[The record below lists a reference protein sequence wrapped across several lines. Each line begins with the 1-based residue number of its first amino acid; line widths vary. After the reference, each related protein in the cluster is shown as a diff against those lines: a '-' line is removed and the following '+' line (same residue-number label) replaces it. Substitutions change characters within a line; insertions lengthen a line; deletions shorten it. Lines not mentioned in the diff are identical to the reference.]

1 MLYILRLRFI
11 VYVFTIFL
19 IPVFALSVEP
29 NEILID
35 SNLEKRARIISN
47 SLRCLV
53 CRNENIDESNAELAR
68 DLRILVRERLLVG
81 ETDKEII
88 NYVVGRYGEYVLL
101 KPKFNLTNVL
111 LWLCGPI
118 MLIFGFFFAFLSF
131 GKNKSNEEDKITVR
145 KTQGKKCPR
154 CWKVLENVCER
165 CEKVIKEMAL

>member
-35 SNLEKRARIISN
+35 SNLEIRARIISK

-131 GKNKSNEEDKITVR
+131 GKNKSNEDIVLSTEEEIKISELL
-145 KTQGKKCPR
+145 KD
-154 CWKVLENVCER
+154 
-165 CEKVIKEMAL
+165 

>member
-1 MLYILRLRFI
+1 MLNILRLRFI
-11 VYVFTIFL
+11 VYVFTILL

-35 SNLEKRARIISN
+35 SNLENRARIISK

-68 DLRILVRERLLVG
+68 DLRILVRERLLAG

-131 GKNKSNEEDKITVR
+131 GKNKSNEDIVLSTEEENKISELL
-145 KTQGKKCPR
+145 KD
-154 CWKVLENVCER
+154 
-165 CEKVIKEMAL
+165 

>member
-1 MLYILRLRFI
+1 MLNILRLRFI

-35 SNLEKRARIISN
+35 SNLENRARIISK

-111 LWLCGPI
+111 LWLCGPL

-131 GKNKSNEEDKITVR
+131 GKNKSNEDIVLSTEEENKISELL
-145 KTQGKKCPR
+145 KD
-154 CWKVLENVCER
+154 
-165 CEKVIKEMAL
+165 

>member
-1 MLYILRLRFI
+1 MSYIFRSRFI
-11 VYVFTIFL
+11 VFVFTIFL
-19 IPVFALSVEP
+19 MPVFALSVEP
-29 NEILID
+29 DELLID
-35 SNLEKRARIISN
+35 ANLEKRARTISK

-68 DLRILVRERLLVG
+68 DLRLLVRERLVIG

-118 MLIFGFFFAFLSF
+118 MLIFGVFFAILLFRN
-131 GKNKSNEEDKITVR
+131 NKSTEDIVLSAEEENKISELL
-145 KTQGKKCPR
+145 KD
-154 CWKVLENVCER
+154 
-165 CEKVIKEMAL
+165 

>member
-1 MLYILRLRFI
+1 MLNILRLRFI
-11 VYVFTIFL
+11 VYVFTILL

-35 SNLEKRARIISN
+35 SNLENRARIISK

-68 DLRILVRERLLVG
+68 DLRILVRERLVIG

-118 MLIFGFFFAFLSF
+118 MLIFGVFFVMLSF
-131 GKNKSNEEDKITVR
+131 RNTKSAEDIVLSAEEEKKISQLL
-145 KTQGKKCPR
+145 KD
-154 CWKVLENVCER
+154 
-165 CEKVIKEMAL
+165 

>member
-1 MLYILRLRFI
+1 MLNILRLRFI
-11 VYVFTIFL
+11 VYVFTILF

-35 SNLEKRARIISN
+35 SNLENRARIISK

-131 GKNKSNEEDKITVR
+131 GKNKSNEDIVLSTEEENKISELL
-145 KTQGKKCPR
+145 KD
-154 CWKVLENVCER
+154 
-165 CEKVIKEMAL
+165 

>member
-1 MLYILRLRFI
+1 MSYIFRSRFI
-11 VYVFTIFL
+11 IFVFTIFL
-19 IPVFALSVEP
+19 MPVFALSVEP
-29 NEILID
+29 HELLID
-35 SNLEKRARIISN
+35 ANLEKRARIISK

-68 DLRILVRERLLVG
+68 DLRILVRERLVIG

-118 MLIFGFFFAFLSF
+118 MLIFGVFFVMLSF
-131 GKNKSNEEDKITVR
+131 RNTKSAEDIVLSAEEEKKISQLL
-145 KTQGKKCPR
+145 KD
-154 CWKVLENVCER
+154 
-165 CEKVIKEMAL
+165 

>member
-1 MLYILRLRFI
+1 MSYIFRSRFI
-11 VYVFTIFL
+11 IFVFTIFL
-19 IPVFALSVEP
+19 MPVFALSVEP
-29 NEILID
+29 DELLVD
-35 SNLEKRARIISN
+35 ANLEKRARIISK

-68 DLRILVRERLLVG
+68 DLRILVRERLVIG

-118 MLIFGFFFAFLSF
+118 MLIFGFFFAILLFRN
-131 GKNKSNEEDKITVR
+131 NKSTEDIVLSAEEENKISELL
-145 KTQGKKCPR
+145 KD
-154 CWKVLENVCER
+154 
-165 CEKVIKEMAL
+165 

>member
-1 MLYILRLRFI
+1 MSYIFRSRFI
-11 VYVFTIFL
+11 IFVFTIFL
-19 IPVFALSVEP
+19 MPVFALSVEP
-29 NEILID
+29 DELLVD
-35 SNLEKRARIISN
+35 ANLEKRARIISK

-68 DLRILVRERLLVG
+68 DLRILVRERLVIG

-118 MLIFGFFFAFLSF
+118 MLIFGVFFVMLSF
-131 GKNKSNEEDKITVR
+131 RNNKSAEDIVLSAEEENKISQLL
-145 KTQGKKCPR
+145 KD
-154 CWKVLENVCER
+154 
-165 CEKVIKEMAL
+165 

>member
-35 SNLEKRARIISN
+35 SNLENRARIISK

-111 LWLCGPI
+111 LWLCGPL

-131 GKNKSNEEDKITVR
+131 GKNKSNEDIVLSTEEENKISELL
-145 KTQGKKCPR
+145 KDSIG
-154 CWKVLENVCER
+154 
-165 CEKVIKEMAL
+165 

>member
-1 MLYILRLRFI
+1 MLNILRLRFI
-11 VYVFTIFL
+11 VYVFTILL

-35 SNLEKRARIISN
+35 SNLENRARIISK

-111 LWLCGPI
+111 LWLCGPL

-131 GKNKSNEEDKITVR
+131 GKNKSNEDIVLSTEEENKISELL
-145 KTQGKKCPR
+145 KD
-154 CWKVLENVCER
+154 
-165 CEKVIKEMAL
+165 

>member
-1 MLYILRLRFI
+1 M
-11 VYVFTIFL
+11 
-19 IPVFALSVEP
+19 PVFALSVEP
-29 NEILID
+29 DELLID
-35 SNLEKRARIISN
+35 ANLEKRARTISK

-68 DLRILVRERLLVG
+68 DLRILVRERLVIG

-118 MLIFGFFFAFLSF
+118 MLIFGIFFAILLFRN
-131 GKNKSNEEDKITVR
+131 NKSTEDVVLSAEEENKISELL
-145 KTQGKKCPR
+145 KD
-154 CWKVLENVCER
+154 
-165 CEKVIKEMAL
+165 

>member
-11 VYVFTIFL
+11 VYVFTILL

-35 SNLEKRARIISN
+35 SNLENRARIISK

-68 DLRILVRERLLVG
+68 DLRVLVRERLLAG

-111 LWLCGPI
+111 LWLCGPL

-131 GKNKSNEEDKITVR
+131 GKNKSNEDIVLSTEEENKISELL
-145 KTQGKKCPR
+145 KD
-154 CWKVLENVCER
+154 
-165 CEKVIKEMAL
+165 

>member
-1 MLYILRLRFI
+1 MVYSLRLRFI

-35 SNLEKRARIISN
+35 SNLENRARIISK

-111 LWLCGPI
+111 LWLCCPL

-131 GKNKSNEEDKITVR
+131 GKNKSNEDIVLSTEEENKISELL
-145 KTQGKKCPR
+145 KD
-154 CWKVLENVCER
+154 
-165 CEKVIKEMAL
+165 

>member
-1 MLYILRLRFI
+1 M
-11 VYVFTIFL
+11 
-19 IPVFALSVEP
+19 PVFALSVEP
-29 NEILID
+29 DELLID
-35 SNLEKRARIISN
+35 ANLEKRARVISK

-68 DLRILVRERLLVG
+68 DLRLLVRERLVIG

-118 MLIFGFFFAFLSF
+118 MLIFGVFFAILLFRN
-131 GKNKSNEEDKITVR
+131 NKSTEDIVLSAEEENKISELL
-145 KTQGKKCPR
+145 KD
-154 CWKVLENVCER
+154 
-165 CEKVIKEMAL
+165 

>member
-35 SNLEKRARIISN
+35 SNLENRARIISK

-101 KPKFNLTNVL
+101 KPKFNLTNIL
-111 LWLCGPI
+111 LWLCGPL
-118 MLIFGFFFAFLSF
+118 MLIFGFFFVFLSF
-131 GKNKSNEEDKITVR
+131 GKNKSNEDIVLSTEEENKISELL
-145 KTQGKKCPR
+145 KD
-154 CWKVLENVCER
+154 
-165 CEKVIKEMAL
+165 

>member
-1 MLYILRLRFI
+1 MLKILRLRFI
-11 VYVFTIFL
+11 VYVFTILL

-35 SNLEKRARIISN
+35 SNLENRARIISK

-68 DLRILVRERLLVG
+68 DLRILVRERLLAG

-111 LWLCGPI
+111 LWLCGPL

-131 GKNKSNEEDKITVR
+131 GKNKSSEDIVLSTEEENKISELL
-145 KTQGKKCPR
+145 KD
-154 CWKVLENVCER
+154 
-165 CEKVIKEMAL
+165 

>member
-11 VYVFTIFL
+11 VYVFTILL

-35 SNLEKRARIISN
+35 SNLENRARIISK

-131 GKNKSNEEDKITVR
+131 GKNKSNEDIVLSTEEENKISELL
-145 KTQGKKCPR
+145 KD
-154 CWKVLENVCER
+154 
-165 CEKVIKEMAL
+165 

>member
-1 MLYILRLRFI
+1 MVYILRLRFI

-35 SNLEKRARIISN
+35 SNLENRARIISK

-111 LWLCGPI
+111 LWLCGPL
-118 MLIFGFFFAFLSF
+118 MLIFGLFFAFLSF
-131 GKNKSNEEDKITVR
+131 GKNKSNVDIVLSTEEENKISELL
-145 KTQGKKCPR
+145 KD
-154 CWKVLENVCER
+154 
-165 CEKVIKEMAL
+165 

>member
-1 MLYILRLRFI
+1 M
-11 VYVFTIFL
+11 
-19 IPVFALSVEP
+19 PVFALSVEP
-29 NEILID
+29 DELLID
-35 SNLEKRARIISN
+35 ANLEKRARVISK

-68 DLRILVRERLLVG
+68 DLRILVRERLVIG

-118 MLIFGFFFAFLSF
+118 MLIFGVFFAILLFRN
-131 GKNKSNEEDKITVR
+131 NKSTEDIVLSAEEENKISELL
-145 KTQGKKCPR
+145 KD
-154 CWKVLENVCER
+154 
-165 CEKVIKEMAL
+165 

>member
-1 MLYILRLRFI
+1 MLNILRLRFI
-11 VYVFTIFL
+11 VYVFTILL

-35 SNLEKRARIISN
+35 SNLENRARIISK

-68 DLRILVRERLLVG
+68 DLRVLVRERLLVG

-101 KPKFNLTNVL
+101 KPKFNLTIVL
-111 LWLCGPI
+111 LWLCGPL

-131 GKNKSNEEDKITVR
+131 GKNKSNEDIVLSTEEENKISELL
-145 KTQGKKCPR
+145 KD
-154 CWKVLENVCER
+154 
-165 CEKVIKEMAL
+165 

>member
-1 MLYILRLRFI
+1 MLNILRLRFI
-11 VYVFTIFL
+11 VYVFTILL

-35 SNLEKRARIISN
+35 SNLENRARIISK
-47 SLRCLV
+47 SLRFLV

-131 GKNKSNEEDKITVR
+131 GKNKSNEDIVLSTEEENKISELL
-145 KTQGKKCPR
+145 KD
-154 CWKVLENVCER
+154 
-165 CEKVIKEMAL
+165 

>member
-1 MLYILRLRFI
+1 M
-11 VYVFTIFL
+11 
-19 IPVFALSVEP
+19 
-29 NEILID
+29 
-35 SNLEKRARIISN
+35 
-47 SLRCLV
+47 

-118 MLIFGFFFAFLSF
+118 MLIFGFFFAILLFRN
-131 GKNKSNEEDKITVR
+131 NKSTEDIVLSAEEENKISQLL
-145 KTQGKKCPR
+145 KD
-154 CWKVLENVCER
+154 
-165 CEKVIKEMAL
+165 

>member
-35 SNLEKRARIISN
+35 SNLENRARIISK

-101 KPKFNLTNVL
+101 KPKFNLTNIL
-111 LWLCGPI
+111 LWLCGPL

-131 GKNKSNEEDKITVR
+131 GKNKSNEDIVLSTEEENKISELL
-145 KTQGKKCPR
+145 KD
-154 CWKVLENVCER
+154 
-165 CEKVIKEMAL
+165 

>member
-11 VYVFTIFL
+11 VYVFTILL

-35 SNLEKRARIISN
+35 SNLENRARIISK

-68 DLRILVRERLLVG
+68 DLRILVRERLLAG

-131 GKNKSNEEDKITVR
+131 GKNKSNEDIVLSTEEENKISELL
-145 KTQGKKCPR
+145 KD
-154 CWKVLENVCER
+154 
-165 CEKVIKEMAL
+165 

>member
-1 MLYILRLRFI
+1 MLNILRLRFI
-11 VYVFTIFL
+11 VYVFTILF

-35 SNLEKRARIISN
+35 SNLENRARIISK

-68 DLRILVRERLLVG
+68 DLRVLVRERLLVG

-131 GKNKSNEEDKITVR
+131 GKNKSNEDIVLSTEEENKISELL
-145 KTQGKKCPR
+145 KD
-154 CWKVLENVCER
+154 
-165 CEKVIKEMAL
+165 

>member
-1 MLYILRLRFI
+1 MVYILRLRFI

-35 SNLEKRARIISN
+35 SNLENRARIISK

-111 LWLCGPI
+111 LWLCGPL

-131 GKNKSNEEDKITVR
+131 GKNKSNEDIVLSTEEENKISELL
-145 KTQGKKCPR
+145 KD
-154 CWKVLENVCER
+154 
-165 CEKVIKEMAL
+165 

>member
-1 MLYILRLRFI
+1 MLNILRLRFI
-11 VYVFTIFL
+11 VYVFTILL

-35 SNLEKRARIISN
+35 SNLENRARIISK
-47 SLRCLV
+47 SLRFLV

-68 DLRILVRERLLVG
+68 DLRVLVRERLLAG

-131 GKNKSNEEDKITVR
+131 GKNKSNEDIVLSTEEENKISELL
-145 KTQGKKCPR
+145 KD
-154 CWKVLENVCER
+154 
-165 CEKVIKEMAL
+165 

>member
-1 MLYILRLRFI
+1 M
-11 VYVFTIFL
+11 
-19 IPVFALSVEP
+19 PVFALSVEP
-29 NEILID
+29 DELLID
-35 SNLEKRARIISN
+35 ANLEKRARIISK

-68 DLRILVRERLLVG
+68 DLRILVRERLVIG

-118 MLIFGFFFAFLSF
+118 MLIFGVFFVMLSF
-131 GKNKSNEEDKITVR
+131 RNNKSAEDIVLSAEEENKISQLL
-145 KTQGKKCPR
+145 KD
-154 CWKVLENVCER
+154 
-165 CEKVIKEMAL
+165 

>member
-1 MLYILRLRFI
+1 M
-11 VYVFTIFL
+11 
-19 IPVFALSVEP
+19 
-29 NEILID
+29 
-35 SNLEKRARIISN
+35 
-47 SLRCLV
+47 

-111 LWLCGPI
+111 LWLCGPL

-131 GKNKSNEEDKITVR
+131 SKNRSSEDMILTTEEENKISELL
-145 KTQGKKCPR
+145 KD
-154 CWKVLENVCER
+154 
-165 CEKVIKEMAL
+165 

>member
-35 SNLEKRARIISN
+35 SNLENRARIISK

-131 GKNKSNEEDKITVR
+131 GKNKSNEDIVLSTEEENKISELL
-145 KTQGKKCPR
+145 KD
-154 CWKVLENVCER
+154 
-165 CEKVIKEMAL
+165 

>member
-35 SNLEKRARIISN
+35 SNLENRARIISK

-111 LWLCGPI
+111 LWLCGPL

-131 GKNKSNEEDKITVR
+131 GKNKSNEDIVLSTEEENKISELL
-145 KTQGKKCPR
+145 KD
-154 CWKVLENVCER
+154 
-165 CEKVIKEMAL
+165 